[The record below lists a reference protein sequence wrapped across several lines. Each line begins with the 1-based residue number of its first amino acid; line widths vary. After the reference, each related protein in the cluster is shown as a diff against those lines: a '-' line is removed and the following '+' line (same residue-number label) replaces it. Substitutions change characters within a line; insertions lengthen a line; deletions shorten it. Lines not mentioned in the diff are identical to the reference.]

1 MVEDVVIKM
10 YRCSHFSAGNN
21 TAPLRFP
28 VVLLFHVFMI
38 YVCKLSEK
46 CSNVLVLVLRV
57 NII

>member
-1 MVEDVVIKM
+1 MIKM

-46 CSNVLVLVLRV
+46 CSNVLSIESEYNLKSQD
-57 NII
+57 

>member
-1 MVEDVVIKM
+1 MIKM

-28 VVLLFHVFMI
+28 VVLLYFMFLG
-38 YVCKLSEK
+38 YTSVNFLK
-46 CSNVLVLVLRV
+46 NAAVYLVLRV